1 LFSIASNTKLFAS
14 IAIGLLVENDTVLDN
29 GELFDNSTVIED
41 IIPTWDLQ
49 DAYAAEHVD
58 VLDLLCKYSII
69 PLSPV
74 IRANR
79 QL

>member
-1 LFSIASNTKLFAS
+1 
-14 IAIGLLVENDTVLDN
+14 LVENDTVLDN
-29 GELFDNSTVIED
+29 GELFDYSTVIKD

-58 VLDLLCKYSII
+58 VLDLLSKYSII
-69 PLSPV
+69 PLSP
-74 IRANR
+74 IFRADR